1 MTGVHGG
8 FKTACFCLEVL
19 VIFGGRV
26 RFVATVI
33 CNVCNRST
41 VFILGVLLLA
51 AIPLFLLLVYEV
63 PQALFYPLSKQIT
76 SIIFLFGKLKI
87 ELPRNF
93 VFKNRPKN

>member
-33 CNVCNRST
+33 CNVCNN
-41 VFILGVLLLA
+41 GVQSLLLECSYWLVSLEGLQN
-51 AIPLFLLLVYEV
+51 LFC
-63 PQALFYPLSKQIT
+63 
-76 SIIFLFGKLKI
+76 
-87 ELPRNF
+87 
-93 VFKNRPKN
+93 